1 MRRLEERQVP
11 LTVGCPREPS
21 PRLVLDE
28 GCHVLFTDRESKHR
42 VQCVG
47 GLMCYFLREDTP
59 QLWICIWVHARMQ
72 QDNAKGIGGEQQ
84 RLSKIEQPE
93 NDLLSQLKQRYSSR
107 R

>member
-47 GLMCYFLREDTP
+47 GLMCDFCGKMHTAVVDMHMGART
-59 QLWICIWVHARMQ
+59 HATR
-72 QDNAKGIGGEQQ
+72 
-84 RLSKIEQPE
+84 
-93 NDLLSQLKQRYSSR
+93 
-107 R
+107 